1 MKPLRLTAL
10 GLIGIVLGL
19 LGFAAAHLSDRA
31 GASTP
36 VLPYSALGSMAVI
49 AVFTLALGIRVLRW
63 RNEETRKTMVD
74 PIFAARTLVLAH
86 ACAYAGAVLLGWHA
100 GVLADQIPV
109 WAARATSPVVLQ
121 AVAMMGGGV
130 VMIAIGLLVERF
142 CKIPPEDNDEGE
154 SDTAP
159 KRKTGDAEGGYARCA
174 DRGSSAAGGEA
185 R

>member
-10 GLIGIVLGL
+10 AIIGVVLGL
-19 LGFAAAHLSDRA
+19 LGFAATQLADRS
-31 GASTP
+31 GGTTP

-63 RNEETRKTMVD
+63 RNSEKRTQLID

-100 GVLADQIPV
+100 GVIADQIPV

-130 VMIAIGLLVERF
+130 VMVAIGLLVERF
-142 CKIPPEDNDEGE
+142 CRIPPEDGDEAEGGGRE
-154 SDTAP
+154 TGP
-159 KRKTGDAEGGYARCA
+159 KRAGDAEGGYA
-174 DRGSSAAGGEA
+174 
-185 R
+185 